1 LSSQKISIITV
12 SLNAAENIQ
21 QAIESVAFQADVGLE
36 HIICDGFSSDETQ
49 EIVERQLALYNHI
62 NYISEKDGGI
72 YDTINKG
79 IQMATGSI
87 IGILNADDFYANDT
101 VLKMVLNEF
110 EIDPSIDI
118 VYGDLNY
125 VHKLSPSKIFR
136 KWVSKNYYDNFFE
149 DGNDLPH
156 PTMFVRKEVFD
167 KIGNYNTSLKI
178 ASDYEWMLRALK
190 VYQIKSKHL
199 PFLMVNMRLGGVSNK
214 NLLNVIRQNL
224 EVMNAWRLNG
234 LKPSL
239 LMILKKMLIKLKQIR
254 LFT

>member
-1 LSSQKISIITV
+1 MSSQKISIITV

-21 QAIESVAFQADVGLE
+21 QAIESVASQADVLME

-49 EIVERQLALYNHI
+49 EIVERQLELYNHI

-72 YDTINKG
+72 YDAINKG
-79 IQMATGSI
+79 IRMANGSI

-101 VLKMVLNEF
+101 VLKKVLNQF
-110 EIDPSIDI
+110 EIDPSTDI

-156 PTMFVRKEVFD
+156 PTMFVRKEVYE

-190 VYQIKSKHL
+190 VNQIKSKYI
-199 PFLMVNMRLGGVSNK
+199 PVLMINMRLGGVSNK
-214 NLLNVIRQNL
+214 SLLNVIRQNS
-224 EVMNAWRLNG
+224 EVLSAWRING
-234 LKPSL
+234 LKPNILVIVKKL
-239 LMILKKMLIKLKQIR
+239 LFKVRQIKL
-254 LFT
+254 

>member
-1 LSSQKISIITV
+1 MKISIITV
-12 SLNAAENIQ
+12 SLNASENIQ
-21 QAIESVAFQADVGLE
+21 QAIESVASQADVLME
-36 HIICDGFSSDETQ
+36 HIICDGHSIDGTQ
-49 EIVERQLALYNHI
+49 EIIERQLALYNHI
-62 NYISEKDGGI
+62 SYISEKDVGI
-72 YDTINKG
+72 YDAINKG
-79 IQMATGSI
+79 IRMANGSI

-101 VLKMVLNEF
+101 VLKKVLDQF

-156 PTMFVRKEVFD
+156 PTMFVRKEVYE

-190 VYQIKSKHL
+190 VKQIKSKYI
-199 PFLMVNMRLGGVSNK
+199 PVLMINMRLGGVSNK
-214 NLLNVIRQNL
+214 SLLNVIRQNI
-224 EVMNAWRLNG
+224 EVLSAWRING
-234 LKPSL
+234 LKPN
-239 LMILKKMLIKLKQIR
+239 ILAIVKKLFIKVKQVK
-254 LFT
+254 F

>member
-1 LSSQKISIITV
+1 MSSQKISIITV

-21 QAIESVAFQADVGLE
+21 QAIQSVASQTDVFIE
-36 HIICDGFSSDETQ
+36 HIICDGHSIDGTQ
-49 EIVERQLALYNHI
+49 EIMERQLALYNHV
-62 NYISEKDGGI
+62 NYISEKDDGI
-72 YDTINKG
+72 YDGINKG
-79 IQMATGSI
+79 IRMANGSI
-87 IGILNADDFYANDT
+87 IGILNADDFYANGT

-136 KWVSKNYYDNFFE
+136 KWVSKKYYDNFFK

-156 PTMFVRKEVFD
+156 PTMFVRKEVYD

-190 VYQIKSKHL
+190 VNQIKSKYI
-199 PFLMVNMRLGGVSNK
+199 PILMINMRLGGVSNK
-214 NLLNVIRQNL
+214 SLLNVIRQNM
-224 EVMNAWRLNG
+224 EVLSAWRING
-234 LKPSL
+234 LKPNILVIVKKL
-239 LMILKKMLIKLKQIR
+239 LLKVRQIK
-254 LFT
+254 F

>member
-1 LSSQKISIITV
+1 MSSQKISIITV

-21 QAIESVAFQADVGLE
+21 QAIESVATQSDVGLE
-36 HIICDGFSSDETQ
+36 HIICDGNSLDGTQ
-49 EIVERQLALYNHI
+49 EIIERQLAMYNHI

-72 YDTINKG
+72 YDAINKG

-87 IGILNADDFYANDT
+87 IGILNADDFYADDT
-101 VLKMVLNEF
+101 VLKNVLNQF

-156 PTMFVRKEVFD
+156 PTMFVRKEVYD

-190 VYQIKSKHL
+190 VNQIKSKYI
-199 PFLMVNMRLGGVSNK
+199 PILMINMRLGGVSNK
-214 NLLNVIRQNL
+214 SLLNVIRQNL
-224 EVMNAWRLNG
+224 EVMNAWKLNG
-234 LKPSL
+234 LEPNILIIVKKL
-239 LMILKKMLIKLKQIR
+239 LLKVRQIK
-254 LFT
+254 F

>member
-1 LSSQKISIITV
+1 MSSKKISIITV

-21 QAIESVAFQADVGLE
+21 QAIESVASQTDVSLE

-49 EIVERQLALYNHI
+49 EILERQLALYNHI

-72 YDTINKG
+72 YDAINKG
-79 IQMATGSI
+79 IRMAKGNI

-101 VLKMVLNEF
+101 VLKKVLNEF

-125 VHKLSPSKIFR
+125 VHKLSQSKIFR
-136 KWVSKNYYDNFFE
+136 KWISKNYYDNFFE

-156 PTMFVRKEVFD
+156 PTMFVRKEVYD

-190 VYQIKSKHL
+190 VNQIKSKYI
-199 PFLMVNMRLGGVSNK
+199 PILMINMRLGGVSNK
-214 NLLNVIRQNL
+214 NLLNVIRQNM
-224 EVMNAWRLNG
+224 EVLSAWRING
-234 LKPSL
+234 IKPNILVIVKKLLLKVRQ
-239 LMILKKMLIKLKQIR
+239 IK
-254 LFT
+254 F